1 MNQRIMSP
9 SSPLGA
15 LRRHAQRLLG
25 LLLAAAVASIALV
38 ATVPA
43 PCAHACSCVEFTVDE
58 AIDHADLIAQVTV
71 IKRESGGEETTYQ
84 VAVDTQWKGPD
95 ERVIT
100 LSTSEDITA
109 CGLGRLKPGSSLL
122 LWATGSGTDFSAD
135 WCSIP
140 YDMPDDIEGTL
151 TQKLGE
157 PLDLTDQPTPTPED
171 PESPSDSPFPIP
183 DVALIVLIG
192 IVVLGVLMVG
202 AAVVVVAI
210 VVATRG
216 RRAPSRQGSTSQ
228 GSSGHE

>member
-1 MNQRIMSP
+1 MTRRVMSP

-15 LRRHAQRLLG
+15 LARNARRLLG

-43 PCAHACSCVEFTVDE
+43 PCAHACSCVELTVDE

-71 IKRESGGEETTYQ
+71 INRKLSFKETTYQ

-122 LWATGSGTDFSAD
+122 LWATGSGTDFSAG

-192 IVVLGVLMVG
+192 IGVLGVLMVG
-202 AAVVVVAI
+202 AAVVVIAI
-210 VVATRG
+210 LVATRG
-216 RRAPSRQGSTSQ
+216 RRASSRQGSTSQ